1 MKNTRTKRALA
12 FFMSVII
19 TIATFA
25 SDASLITTHA
35 TGNAES
41 NLTASTT
48 TAEGMK
54 ITKTAAIDG
63 EDVTLTFTVD
73 GADGT
78 KITQTTSETAVV
90 FVMDISNSMY
100 EQPTYRLTAAKA
112 AAKKFAEG
120 LLENDKISVG
130 VVTFGTK
137 AYEEQA
143 LSKNK
148 NDILNSIENIRVE
161 GSGGTNKGS
170 GGTNLQAGIYYAE
183 SMLAKSTAAKKIMVV
198 LSDGVPTYNYKVT
211 GISEDSFKANDNT
224 EIYPYSFDYNNIE
237 GDGNKQTYQGLT
249 RHVVTYNYEVTRVY
263 KKTQYYYG
271 LFEIEKYNYE
281 YKDQF
286 GNKYKAYEKGI
297 QKGYKWS
304 ETKIEE
310 SYPKCEYNS
319 GVAAITEAK
328 IAKDAGI
335 DIYSIAYD
343 VDDGSSAKSVM
354 FNVANKSDASNQSNN
369 QYYYEAT
376 SNTSTNVTNAID
388 NVLNSIKTSIEEK
401 VKGATGTNLV
411 DELPSYMTFDTADS
425 ANSALINAKTVSMEA
440 NSFTWDLGDLG
451 STDKKTVTVKAK
463 LDIDAMIDA
472 YANEKGMTTA
482 TVREQMAT
490 GGIQFN
496 LNKLVTLSYKDMD
509 GKDQKNTDINVEG
522 KVGVPTTAVYTYP
535 YTIKYTVD
543 GKSSAAYPDVTGY
556 GYEGE
561 EISVE
566 LYSTSEAISTTKE
579 ITRGTET
586 LAPDANGALNFDVE
600 ADPTG
605 TANVITVALHSATH
619 KVTFMVDGKEYDKQ
633 DVAYGKDAVAPK
645 DPEKTGYTFNG
656 WKEDYK
662 NITEDTTVNALLS
675 INSYTVTFEVY
686 KEGNLDQT
694 ISSKKYEYNTK
705 VTVPTVPIPE
715 TTDEAS
721 YSGSGWKTSEGVD
734 VSGNEV
740 TVTENATYV
749 YNISKE
755 IRKYDVNY
763 YFVDAGGNNKL
774 VVSHKDQPYGTPL
787 GAAPDYSTYKTPEN
801 TESVYD
807 YSGWYTLENNQEVKY
822 NPEDTVAGTT
832 NVYVKEIASAH
843 PYKITYNFVT
853 NYDGVLTTV
862 KTMTVDVKYGDAIP
876 GYPTDLYTEN
886 QGNAQYT
893 YTYTVDEIT
902 GNVTGDATY
911 TVTETRTTNSYP
923 VKLIVNDDG
932 NETTIVDGTYPY
944 GTEFTD
950 IKNYTANGKEG
961 YTAQKIKWA
970 WPDTYTVTGAEIL
983 TTNIVYD
990 INVYN
995 VNFVYE
1001 LFDADTNTVVS
1012 TNDLGTVSIEH
1023 GEHLDGQYPTVTKQV
1038 DDDQYSFRLGEWNVG
1053 TSEIITGHTT
1063 VTIRETRETKSYDV
1077 TFVVNYVE
1085 ADGKTTYANAET
1097 KSTQVKYG
1105 TSATEQITL
1114 PTADAL
1120 KEAQDNK
1127 YEYSYTVSGWD
1138 KEFNNITGDTTVTAT
1153 VTREKIKYNVT
1164 FKIQGQNDITLT
1176 KTYGEEI
1183 TVPSIPKKAADKTFT
1198 YEITKTNWPE
1208 GSTCTVT
1215 GNATYEAS
1223 YIANYINYTIT
1234 FKATNNFDDTDKADK
1249 TVGTKTDVHY
1259 DENTVN
1265 TSDIVTDSAYK
1276 TWYKDDAKYTY
1287 NLADFAASYTVTD
1300 RNTVVLATWS
1310 RTPVD
1315 HTITYVI
1322 DDAQQTATFAY
1333 GTDVTVLADPSK
1345 VGYEFTGWTWTK
1357 ASDKSSVTAPTTMPE
1372 YDLVAIAN
1380 FEAKTYTVKVNY
1392 LEDGTEKVLAD
1403 SKIVEVKF
1411 DSSFSITSPAVAHF
1425 TVKTDDAVKSGTFNE
1440 AALNQAS
1447 NGVLTLNAYY
1457 TRDSYTV
1464 RFFDCS
1470 STSKPIKTETV
1481 KYEGSAT
1488 APTEYAVPTSTVNG
1502 ENATVYW
1509 FDKWNTTF
1517 TNVSKDL
1524 DVKAEYASETFNIKP
1539 SVSDNDESTI
1549 VGTDVSGNMLD
1560 NDTDTVTFTAND
1572 YTSSVADIK
1581 VSADG
1586 TYEITA
1592 KAAGNETVTVPYT
1605 YSATHANAHGTWVL
1619 TYEGSESLTVTVYEP
1634 SKLTLSNKTVK
1645 YDGTEQELSF
1655 NAEGFKNVTYTYG
1668 ETTTGTMPK
1677 FTDAGDY
1684 TVTVNAEY
1692 EKGGKTYTADSV
1704 SATLSIETRSVVLTS
1719 ATDTKT
1725 YDGKALTNTDVT
1737 VSGDGFANGEGAS
1750 YSVTGTQTNA
1760 GTSENTFTYTLDRNT
1775 KASNYDI
1782 STNNGTLKVEK
1793 RAIELVSASGD
1804 KVYDGTP
1811 LEIKTVDVSGND
1823 FADGEGVTFDVT
1835 GSVTDVSDNNAN
1847 NNTFTYT
1854 FNPGTDEANYTITTT
1869 YGTLAILPVRDEI
1882 TVTVRAN
1889 SGTAVY
1895 DGTSHTVSGYEFVDT
1910 TNALYTEDCFEF
1922 TGADLTAVNA
1932 GSYAY
1937 DLSESDFA
1945 NTSANFTNVNFNIE
1959 DGMLSISRRPVTV
1972 TINDASKNVGDPD
1985 PTLSASVSNTVFGD
1999 TITVWPWRYAGN
2011 EAAGSYTIYATID
2024 GDYPNYDIT
2033 VVNGTFTIN
2042 GTTIVVP
2049 ETPTTV
2055 TPTPAAPVV
2064 TPVAPTP
2071 VQPVAE
2077 EETEAVEPA
2086 EVEIP
2091 EEETPLASTPA
2102 ETEIEEEPVPE
2113 VAPSHC
2119 VIHWIILLISLVYA
2133 AYAVLRAMQNK
2144 RELDEIN
2151 ETERS
2156 ANN

>member
-12 FFMSVII
+12 FFMSVIL
-19 TIATFA
+19 TFATFA
-25 SDASLITTHA
+25 SDASLITTYA
-35 TGNAES
+35 AGASES
-41 NLTASTT
+41 KLTASAKTD
-48 TAEGMK
+48 EGIE
-54 ITKTAAIDG
+54 ITKTAAISGD
-63 EDVTLTFTVD
+63 DVTLTFKVN

-90 FVMDISNSMY
+90 FVMDVSKSMN
-100 EQPTYRLTAAKA
+100 QKQTTSWGGSGNTKTRLEAAKEA
-112 AAKKFAEG
+112 AINFATG
-120 LLENDKISVG
+120 LLANSKISVG
-130 VVTFGTK
+130 VVTFAGTAK
-137 AYEEQA
+137 EVQA
-143 LSKNK
+143 LSKVK
-148 NDILNSIENIRVE
+148 DDVLNSISNIDSQR
-161 GSGGTNKGS
+161 
-170 GGTNLQAGIYYAE
+170 GTNLQAGIYCAE
-183 SMLAKSTAAKKIMVV
+183 NMLKASSAAQKIIVV
-198 LSDGVPTYNYKVT
+198 LSDGEPNYNYKVT
-211 GISEDSFKANDNT
+211 GISEESVSANDGTVYN
-224 EIYPYSFDYNNIE
+224 PYTFDYKE
-237 GDGNKQTYQGLT
+237 TYGDGKKQK
-249 RHVVTYNYEVTRVY
+249 VDVTYNYVVTKVEKNSY
-263 KKTQYYYG
+263 GWNNSNSYYY
-271 LFEIEKYNYE
+271 YYE
-281 YKDQF
+281 DQF
-286 GNKYKAYEKGI
+286 GNGNWGYSDSEIKVGYTWSDTKQVWQSFDSGI
-297 QKGYKWS
+297 
-304 ETKIEE
+304 
-310 SYPKCEYNS
+310 
-319 GVAAITEAK
+319 AAMSEAK
-328 IAKDAGI
+328 LAKDAGI

-343 VDDGSSAKSVM
+343 VEDGSSAKTVM
-354 FNVANKSDASNQSNN
+354 YNVANAKDSSSE
-369 QYYYEAT
+369 YYYEAT
-376 SNTSTNVTNAID
+376 SDTSTDVTSAID
-388 NVLNSIKTSIEEK
+388 NVLKSIQKSIEEK
-401 VKGATGTNLV
+401 VDGALGTKLV
-411 DELPSYMTFDTADS
+411 DTLPSYMTFNTEDS
-425 ANSALINAKTVSMEA
+425 ANSALITEKSISMNDE
-440 NSFTWDLGDLG
+440 SFTWDLGDLG
-451 STDKKTVTVKAK
+451 STDTKTVTVNAK
-463 LDIDAMIDA
+463 LDINKMIEA
-472 YANEKGMTTA
+472 YAKENNMTA
-482 TVREQMAT
+482 AEVREKMAN
-490 GGIQFN
+490 GSIEFN
-496 LNKLVTLSYKDMD
+496 LNNLVTLSYKDKD
-509 GKDQKNTDINVEG
+509 GKDKENTDINAAG
-522 KVGVPTTAVYTYP
+522 KAGVPKTAILTYP
-535 YTIKYTVD
+535 YTIKYTLD
-543 GKSSAAYPDVTGY
+543 GESSTAYPDVTGY
-556 GYEGE
+556 GYAGE

-566 LYSTSEAISTTKE
+566 LYSTNESISSTKE
-579 ITRGTET
+579 IKRGET
-586 LAPDANGALNFDVE
+586 DLTPENGALTFDVE
-600 ADPTG
+600 KDSTG
-605 TANVITVALHSATH
+605 AENVITVALHSATH
-619 KVTFMVDGKEYDKQ
+619 KVTFMVDEVVYDKQ
-633 DVAYGKDAVAPK
+633 DVAYGKDAAEPK
-645 DPEKTGYTFNG
+645 KPEKTGYSFIEWDKPLT
-656 WKEDYK
+656 
-662 NITEDTTVNALLS
+662 NITEDTVINAKFS
-675 INSYTVTFEVY
+675 INSYTVTFNVY
-686 KEGNLDQT
+686 DADGKLDEEQSV
-694 ISSKKYEYNTK
+694 SSNNTYNTK
-705 VTVPTVPIPE
+705 VSVPSVTLPE
-715 TTDEAS
+715 TTAEAT
-721 YSGSGWKTSEGVD
+721 YTGSGWKTLEGKD
-734 VSGNEV
+734 ISGNEI
-740 TVTENATYV
+740 TVTEDATYV

-755 IRKYDVNY
+755 IRKYNVNY

-774 VVSHKDQPYGTPL
+774 VVSHKDQLYGTPL
-787 GAAPDYSTYKTPEN
+787 GAAPDYSTYKTPE
-801 TESVYD
+801 SVEYVYN
-807 YSGWYTLENNQEVKY
+807 YSDWYTLGQGDEKIKY
-822 NPEDTVAGTT
+822 DPKATVTGTT

-944 GTEFTD
+944 GTKFTD

-961 YTAQKIKWA
+961 YTAQEIKWA

-1053 TSEIITGHTT
+1053 ASEIITGHTT

-1164 FKIQGQNDITLT
+1164 FKIQGQNDITFT

-1333 GTDVTVLADPSK
+1333 GTDVTVLAAPSK

-1372 YDLVAIAN
+1372 YDLVATAN
-1380 FEAKTYTVKVNY
+1380 FGAKTYTVKVNY

-1470 STSKPIKTETV
+1470 SSATPISEQIV
-1481 KYEGSAT
+1481 LYEGDAT
-1488 APTEYAVPTSTVNG
+1488 APTEVSVPTTDISG
-1502 ENATVYW
+1502 ENATVWW
-1509 FDKWNTTF
+1509 FNGWDKTF
-1517 TNVSKDL
+1517 TKISSDL
-1524 DVKAEYASETFNIKP
+1524 DVTAKYASKIINIKP
-1539 SVSDNDESTI
+1539 SVSDNNVSTI
-1549 VGTDVSGNMLD
+1549 VGTDVSGNILD
-1560 NDTDTVTFTAND
+1560 NDTDKVTIKPADYEYDFANIWI
-1572 YTSSVADIK
+1572 SE
-1581 VSADG
+1581 DG
-1586 TYEITA
+1586 NFEVEA
-1592 KAAGNETVTVPYT
+1592 KAAGNKIVTVDYE
-1605 YSATHANAHGTWVL
+1605 YSVDYKNDFGTWL
-1619 TYEGSESLTVTVYEP
+1619 LSYKGSESLNITVDDP
-1634 SKLTLSNKTVK
+1634 LKLTLSDKTVK
-1645 YDGTEQELSF
+1645 YDGTEQELDF
-1655 NAEGFKNVTYTYG
+1655 NAERFKNVTYTYSEAASDADS
-1668 ETTTGTMPK
+1668 ETSATMPK
-1677 FTDAGDY
+1677 FINAGDY

-1692 EKGGKTYTADSV
+1692 EIDGNTYTADPV
-1704 SATLSIETRSVVLTS
+1704 SAVLHIEKRNVVLTS
-1719 ATDTKT
+1719 AADKKI
-1725 YDGKALTNTDVT
+1725 YDGTPLTNAEVI
-1737 VSGDGFANGEGAS
+1737 VSGDGFAE
-1750 YSVTGTQTNA
+1750 
-1760 GTSENTFTYTLDRNT
+1760 
-1775 KASNYDI
+1775 
-1782 STNNGTLKVEK
+1782 
-1793 RAIELVSASGD
+1793 
-1804 KVYDGTP
+1804 
-1811 LEIKTVDVSGND
+1811 
-1823 FADGEGVTFDVT
+1823 GEGVTFEVT
-1835 GSVTDVSDNNAN
+1835 GTATNVSDSKEGNNL
-1847 NNTFTYT
+1847 FTYT
-1854 FNPGTDEANYTITTT
+1854 LNDGTDEANY
-1869 YGTLAILPVRDEI
+1869 
-1882 TVTVRAN
+1882 
-1889 SGTAVY
+1889 
-1895 DGTSHTVSGYEFVDT
+1895 
-1910 TNALYTEDCFEF
+1910 
-1922 TGADLTAVNA
+1922 
-1932 GSYAY
+1932 
-1937 DLSESDFA
+1937 
-1945 NTSANFTNVNFNIE
+1945 
-1959 DGMLSISRRPVTV
+1959 
-1972 TINDASKNVGDPD
+1972 
-1985 PTLSASVSNTVFGD
+1985 
-1999 TITVWPWRYAGN
+1999 
-2011 EAAGSYTIYATID
+2011 
-2024 GDYPNYDIT
+2024 DIT
-2033 VVNGTFTIN
+2033 VVYGTLTILPK
-2042 GTTIVVP
+2042 P
-2049 ETPTTV
+2049 ETPEPETPEPETPEPETPVPV
-2055 TPTPAAPVV
+2055 TPTPV
-2064 TPVAPTP
+2064 TPVRVAPVIIP
-2071 VQPVAE
+2071 VEPTQVEPVAE
-2077 EETEAVEPA
+2077 EETAPA
-2086 EVEIP
+2086 ETVVV
-2091 EEETPLASTPA
+2091 EEETPLADVPK

-2113 VAPSHC
+2113 AAPSHC
-2119 VIHWIILLISLVYA
+2119 IIHWIILLITLVYA
-2133 AYAVLRAMQNK
+2133 AYAALRGIQNK
-2144 RELDEIN
+2144 RELDDIN
-2151 ETERS
+2151 DTEET